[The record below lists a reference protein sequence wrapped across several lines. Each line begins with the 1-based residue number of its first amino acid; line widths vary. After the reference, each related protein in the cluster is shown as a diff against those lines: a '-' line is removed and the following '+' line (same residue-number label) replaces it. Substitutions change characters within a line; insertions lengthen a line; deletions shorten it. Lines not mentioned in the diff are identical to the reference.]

1 MLNYSELYYSL
12 RKQLRFVRLNKSRS
26 KKLHHKTFTRQ
37 QESEVTGTIPIS
49 KVKNY
54 IRNSITYEIGSF
66 LSDEFIPE
74 FKISLETNEELA
86 TVWNDPLSL
95 LYKEG

>member
-1 MLNYSELYYSL
+1 
-12 RKQLRFVRLNKSRS
+12 
-26 KKLHHKTFTRQ
+26 
-37 QESEVTGTIPIS
+37 VTGTIPIS